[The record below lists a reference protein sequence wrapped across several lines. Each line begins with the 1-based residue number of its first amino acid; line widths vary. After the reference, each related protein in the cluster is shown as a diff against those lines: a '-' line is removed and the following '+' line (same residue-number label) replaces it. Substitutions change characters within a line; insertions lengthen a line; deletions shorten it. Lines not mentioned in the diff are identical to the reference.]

1 MVPKSTAASRIFNGD
16 NTLCELAA
24 IIPVVLALICF
35 RPFGITGT

>member
-1 MVPKSTAASRIFNGD
+1 MVPQKYGCFTHLNGD